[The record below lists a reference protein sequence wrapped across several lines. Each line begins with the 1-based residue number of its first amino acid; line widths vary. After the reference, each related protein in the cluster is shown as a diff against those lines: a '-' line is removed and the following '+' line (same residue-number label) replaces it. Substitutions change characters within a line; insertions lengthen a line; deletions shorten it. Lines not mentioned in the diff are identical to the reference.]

1 MRDDDRRALEA
12 FVLRFTD
19 AFNRDDLD
27 GVMSYFT
34 ADGVYDEL
42 DGRRSSGKAAVRA
55 AFEPQFRGDYG
66 KIRFLEEDLVVDAAT
81 GKAMISWT
89 CTLETPRGPAAWRGL
104 DVLHWRGGK
113 LAVKQT
119 YCKAK
124 VPKLESQ

>member
-1 MRDDDRRALEA
+1 MTREEIEMLSRE
-12 FVLRFTD
+12 FTA

-34 ADGVYDEL
+34 EDGVYDEL
-42 DGRRSSGKAAVRA
+42 DGRRSSGKPAVRA

-66 KIRFLEEDLVVDAAT
+66 KIRFLEEDLLIDAAS

-113 LAVKQT
+113 VAVKQT